1 MRNEILDIIKHTADT
16 KVISKV
22 IITGTAEET
31 RIESNMNGL
40 IVKGVTNSPIAEFEG
55 EFVLNNLD
63 ILKGFTSIETMSLP
77 TATIKVKSKEDADG
91 VKTPEE
97 IIFNDGFSLK
107 LAYRCSSVA
116 SAKMNIPNERKY
128 DWTVDTKISAS
139 KFSELQRLAG
149 ILKYPEIILG
159 TEDGMLTAWLGD
171 PDSSSSK
178 AKISLVETDGV
189 MEHRHTWKIDNFFA
203 AAKLAANHDTN
214 GDVPICIFDKG
225 LIMIE
230 SKPDTATFKYYIP
243 RQS

>member
-22 IITGTAEET
+22 IVTGTDEET

-40 IVKGVTNSPIAEFEG
+40 IVKGVMNTPITEFKG

-63 ILKGFTSIETMSLP
+63 ILKGFASIETMGLP
-77 TATIKVKSKEDADG
+77 TASISVKTKDDNGE
-91 VKTPEE
+91 VTPEE
-97 IIFNDGFSLK
+97 IIFNDGLNTK
-107 LAYRCSSVA
+107 LAYRCSSLA

-128 DWTVDTKISAS
+128 DWTIDTKISAS
-139 KFSELQRLAG
+139 KFSELQRIAG
-149 ILKYPEIILG
+149 ILKYPEIVIG
-159 TEDGMLTAWLGD
+159 TDNGNLIAWIGD
-171 PDSSSSK
+171 PDSSSNK
-178 AKISLVETDGV
+178 AVIALAETDGV

-203 AAKLAANHDTN
+203 AAKLAAQHDAN
-214 GDVPICIFDKG
+214 GEVPICIFDRG

-230 SKPDTATFKYYIP
+230 SKPDTAVFKYYLP